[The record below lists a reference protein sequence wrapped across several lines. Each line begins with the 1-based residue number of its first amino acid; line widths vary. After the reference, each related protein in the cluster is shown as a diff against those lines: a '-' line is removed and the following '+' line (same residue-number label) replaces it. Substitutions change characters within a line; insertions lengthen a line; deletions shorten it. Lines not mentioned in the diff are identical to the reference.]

1 MKKEPIKITLFIKY
15 LLLFILI
22 ILTFYL
28 FVTSYKLKIRRQKFK
43 SDIEVSKLSGKHI
56 STINSSDIIYNIKY
70 DGTNIFDLYKVY
82 DNEILYEIF
91 DKKNDILTYRASS
104 LNNIGSHNSITYLNS
119 EHINTF
125 PVFDFTEN
133 EYTDTTSPKNNSDI
147 FIEYSEN
154 NSTSFIYSAGNYKY
168 INSIS
173 QESKHIESGFSLT
186 FANVFIQFIDSNSNT
201 SGTGLLFSNGES
213 FDISWNNNIF
223 LFKNTNSLMT
233 LNTGNTIWIPL
244 DINDKDKI
252 VFNK

>member
-1 MKKEPIKITLFIKY
+1 MKREQIKITLFIKY

-28 FVTSYKLKIRRQKFK
+28 FITSYKLKARRQNFK
-43 SDIEVSKLSGKHI
+43 SDIEVSRLSGKYI

-104 LNNIGSHNSITYLNS
+104 LNNIGSHSSITYLDSND
-119 EHINTF
+119 INTF
-125 PVFDFTEN
+125 PVFDFVEN
-133 EYTDTTSPKNNSDI
+133 SNIDTVFNKNNSDI

-154 NSTSFIYSAGNYKY
+154 NSTSFIYSSGNYKY

-186 FANVFIQFIDSNSNT
+186 FANIFIQFIDSKFDN

-213 FDISWNNNIF
+213 FDINWNNNIF
-223 LFKNTNSLMT
+223 LFKDTNALMT
-233 LNTGNTIWIPL
+233 LNRGNTIWIPL
-244 DINDKDKI
+244 DIADKDKI